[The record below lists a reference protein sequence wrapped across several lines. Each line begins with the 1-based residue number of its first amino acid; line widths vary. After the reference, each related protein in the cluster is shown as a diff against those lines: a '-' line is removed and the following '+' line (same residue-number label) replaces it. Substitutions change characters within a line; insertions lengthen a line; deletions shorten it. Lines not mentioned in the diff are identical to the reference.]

1 MSPLARLKM
10 MVAESIRLK
19 DRFFGD
25 QGEEVL
31 AAARL
36 LVEVF
41 QAGGKVLI
49 FGNGGSAADA
59 QHLAAEFVN
68 RFQVERPP
76 LAALALTTDTSI
88 LTAVANDYD
97 FKQVFAKQVR
107 AVGRPGDLAWGI
119 STSGNSANVV
129 AGLDAARELGIKTL
143 ALSGGEGGPVAA
155 AADLAL
161 TVPSRNTPRVQEVHI
176 TIGHVLCDL
185 VDFLLFPENV
195 RGVAFFCVG
204 CVLRTIEGRP
214 GAQASQAQPGVT
226 SVPKCNLGTRGKRLV
241 GA

>member
-1 MSPLARLKM
+1 MSPLERLKM
-10 MVAESIRLK
+10 MVEESTRLK
-19 DRFFGD
+19 DRFFGE

-41 QAGGKVLI
+41 QSGGKVLI

-107 AVGRPGDLAWGI
+107 ALGKPGDLAWGI
-119 STSGNSANVV
+119 STSGNSPNVV
-129 AGLDAARELGIKTL
+129 AGLEAARELGLKTL
-143 ALSGGEGGPVAA
+143 ALSGRDGGPVAA
-155 AADLAL
+155 AADLPL
-161 TVPSRNTPRVQEVHI
+161 IVSSRNTPRVQEVHI
-176 TIGHVLCDL
+176 TIAHVLCDL
-185 VDFLLFPENV
+185 VDFLLFPEK
-195 RGVAFFCVG
+195 FKSG
-204 CVLRTIEGRP
+204 C
-214 GAQASQAQPGVT
+214 
-226 SVPKCNLGTRGKRLV
+226 
-241 GA
+241 

>member
-10 MVAESIRLK
+10 MVDESIRLK
-19 DRFFGD
+19 DRFFGE
-25 QGEEVL
+25 QGEKVL
-31 AAARL
+31 TAARL
-36 LVEVF
+36 LVDVF

-97 FKQVFAKQVR
+97 FRLVFAKQVR
-107 AVGRPGDLAWGI
+107 ALGRPGDLAWGI
-119 STSGNSANVV
+119 STSGNSPNVV
-129 AGLDAARELGIKTL
+129 AGLDAARELSMKTL
-143 ALSGGEGGPVAA
+143 AFSGGAGGPVAA

-161 TVPSRNTPRVQEVHI
+161 IVPSGNTPRVQEVQI
-176 TIGHVLCDL
+176 TIGHALCDL
-185 VDFLLFPENV
+185 VDYLLFPEM
-195 RGVAFFCVG
+195 F
-204 CVLRTIEGRP
+204 EG
-214 GAQASQAQPGVT
+214 
-226 SVPKCNLGTRGKRLV
+226 
-241 GA
+241 